1 MHYRCSIITRNLEV
15 VRFFQS
21 FEICDYKFDF
31 YSFRLETAYNALLKT
46 PPSILFVDLDHP
58 DYRQSDW
65 NSLLEVLNY
74 MECQPVLV
82 AISSTK
88 SFAYQALK
96 TGFQDYLLNP
106 LYELEVR
113 KSLMKSKKCLQM
125 RASKE
130 RDNVICLKSYSD
142 YRFLNIE
149 EILYLKAD
157 NNTTDLFLNDQKQV
171 TAFKSLKY
179 FEDTLPDDFLRI
191 HNSYI
196 INKRAV
202 KRINYS
208 KSLIFFDAD
217 LNGLA
222 VPFSRKFRDLVD
234 GLKKTLLTDEQVL
247 FG

>member
-1 MHYRCSIITRNLEV
+1 MHYRCSVITRNLEV
-15 VRFFQS
+15 IKFFQS
-21 FEICDYKFDF
+21 FDICDYKFDF
-31 YSFRLETAYNALLKT
+31 YSFRLESAYNALLKT

-65 NSLLEVLNY
+65 NSLVEVLNY
-74 MECQPVLV
+74 LECQPVLV

-106 LYELEVR
+106 LYELDVR
-113 KSLMKSKKCLQM
+113 KSLVKSKKCLQM
-125 RASKE
+125 RTSRE

-142 YRFLNIE
+142 YRFLNVE

-157 NNTTDLFLNDQKQV
+157 NNTTDLFLNGQKHV

-179 FEDTLPDDFLRI
+179 FEDTLSDDFLRI

-217 LNGLA
+217 LNGHS
-222 VPFSRKFRDLVD
+222 VPFSRKFRDQVD